1 MNELDD
7 ISRSVINVVWDY
19 VYNPNS
25 VKIDKTNKSQQLWNF
40 IMNNILD
47 NIKNQ
52 CKFVF
57 INNFKHG
64 SWQSFNK
71 VKNNFIKDI
80 L

>member
-57 INNFKHG
+57 INNFKNE
-64 SWQSFNK
+64 SLQIYNR